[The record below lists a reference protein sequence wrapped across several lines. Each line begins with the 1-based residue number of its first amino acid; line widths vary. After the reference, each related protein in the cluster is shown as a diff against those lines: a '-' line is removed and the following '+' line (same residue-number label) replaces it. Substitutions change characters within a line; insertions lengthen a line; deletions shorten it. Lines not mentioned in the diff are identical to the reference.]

1 MRSRREVRE
10 RVLQA
15 LYAYEVGHD
24 TAEHVIDTV
33 LRPALKDDR
42 EALRFATQL
51 FLRTIN
57 YSEEADRLIA
67 DHVKNWDLTRIALI
81 DRLLLRMAICEL
93 LAFEDIP
100 PKVSINEAIELAK
113 KYSTEKSGQFVNG
126 VLDAVVLDLQRQ
138 GRLKKSGRG
147 LIGMETLLQRLA
159 EQQSSKS

>member
-1 MRSRREVRE
+1 
-10 RVLQA
+10 
-15 LYAYEVGHD
+15 
-24 TAEHVIDTV
+24 
-33 LRPALKDDR
+33 
-42 EALRFATQL
+42 
-51 FLRTIN
+51 
-57 YSEEADRLIA
+57 
-67 DHVKNWDLTRIALI
+67 
-81 DRLLLRMAICEL
+81 MAICEL

>member
-1 MRSRREVRE
+1 MHSRREVRE

-15 LYAYEVGHD
+15 LYAYEVGHN
-24 TAEHVIDTV
+24 TAEHVIETV
-33 LRPALKDDR
+33 LRPALKEDR
-42 EALRFATQL
+42 AALQFATQL
-51 FLRTIN
+51 FLRTLD
-57 YSEEADRLIA
+57 YSEEADQLIA
-67 DHVKNWDLTRIALI
+67 EYLKNWDLTRIALI

-100 PKVSINEAIELAK
+100 PKVSINEAIEVAK
-113 KYSTEKSGQFVNG
+113 KYSTEKSGPFING
-126 VLDAVVLDLQRQ
+126 VLDSVVLDLQRA

>member
-1 MRSRREVRE
+1 MYRRREVRE

-24 TAEHVIDTV
+24 TAEHVIETV
-33 LRPALKDDR
+33 LRPMLKTDQ
-42 EALRFATQL
+42 EALQFATQL
-51 FLRTIN
+51 FLRTLN
-57 YSEEADRLIA
+57 YSEVADHLIA
-67 DHVKNWDLTRIALI
+67 EHLKNWDLTRIALI

-100 PKVSINEAIELAK
+100 PKVSINEAIEVAK
-113 KYSTEKSGQFVNG
+113 KYSTEKSGQFING

-138 GRLKKSGRG
+138 GRLRKVGRG